1 MSDFN
6 QYKDTYRNEVENAI
20 GFVGKGVD
28 FFTRAKVAQLIE
40 LTTRRL
46 GHPSHLKVLD
56 VGCGVGL
63 TEGHLVDT
71 FGSVWGVDVSEESV
85 QVATRT
91 HPRAHFR
98 TCQHEQLPFQDNEF
112 DVAFAM
118 CVMHHVLPQQ
128 WPGFLSEM
136 QRVTR
141 PGGLSVIFEHNP
153 YNPLTRLAVNRC
165 PFDADAVLLSMRRL
179 RRLFVRTGFQRLER
193 RYILFFPWQARVLHW
208 LEGRLGWLCLGGQ
221 YYVAG
226 HKHQPQSNTRAA

>member
-1 MSDFN
+1 MSDFD

-20 GFVGKGVD
+20 GFVGTGVD

-46 GHPSHLKVLD
+46 GHPSHFKVLD

-63 TEGHLVDT
+63 TERHLVDT
-71 FGSVWGVDVSEESV
+71 FGSVWGVDVSEQSV
-85 QVATRT
+85 QLATRA

-98 TCQHEQLPFQDNEF
+98 TCQHEQLPFQDSEF

-118 CVMHHVLPQQ
+118 CVMHHVLPEQ

-153 YNPLTRLAVNRC
+153 YNPLTRLAVSRC
-165 PFDADAVLLSMRRL
+165 PFDADAVLLSMRQL
-179 RRLFVRTGFQRLER
+179 RRLFTQTGFQQLEG
-193 RYILFFPWQARVLHW
+193 RYILFFPWHARILQW

-221 YYVAG
+221 YCVAG
-226 HKHQPQSNTRAA
+226 HNDKPRSRCRAA